1 MRKIYKI
8 FLTAIFLLI
17 FLILLPLP
25 KNNNQIY
32 DIQGDIQI
40 KKIPPL
46 EERIL
51 SQMTIEEKIG
61 QLFIFGFNGTT
72 LNPDI
77 QNMIE
82 TKYIGGV
89 LIMGSNIEDKKQ
101 VKKLNKDLQSISKL
115 PLFIAIDQ
123 EGGSVLR
130 IKEDNDTN
138 IFQRKIQSKEQA
150 YEISTKRSALLKDLG
165 INMNMAPV
173 AEYITSEQSF
183 VYDRTFSGDKQ
194 DVAQKVYS
202 ALKGYYDSKM
212 ISVLKHFPGHD
223 SSSQDSHDNL
233 PNVNISQ
240 QEWEEY
246 IYTFKYSIDRQMVDA
261 LMIGHIKIPDIDEK
275 PAVLSKIIID
285 EKLRKE
291 IKYDGVVI
299 TDDMQMNP
307 IIKYGNLCN
316 TAKEALLA
324 GNDILLYTI
333 YYLRPNLQTDI
344 YNCILSAVSSGE
356 IEEESINQKVLRIL
370 RLKIK
375 YGLIDET
382 TL

>member
-1 MRKIYKI
+1 MILL
-8 FLTAIFLLI
+8 FPIFLLI
-17 FLILLPLP
+17 LILLVYLKTKPR
-25 KNNNQIY
+25 IY
-32 DIQGDIQI
+32 NIEGDIKLI
-40 KKIPPL
+40 KTAPL

-72 LNPDI
+72 LDPEI

-82 TKYIGGV
+82 NRYIGGV
-89 LIMGSNIEDKKQ
+89 LIMESNIEDKKQ
-101 VKKLNKDLQSISKL
+101 VKKLNKDLQSISQL

-138 IFQRKIQSKEQA
+138 ISQRKIQSKEQA
-150 YEISTKRSALLKDLG
+150 YEISTERSALLKDLG

-183 VYDRTFSGDKQ
+183 IYDRAFSGDKQ

-202 ALKGYYDSKM
+202 ALKGYNDSEM

-223 SSSQDSHDNL
+223 NSSQDSHNDF

-240 QEWEEY
+240 QEWDEY
-246 IYTFKYSIDRQMVDA
+246 IYPFKYSIDRQMVDA
-261 LMIGHIKIPDIDEK
+261 LMIGHIKFPNIDEK
-275 PAVLSKIIID
+275 PAVLSKIIIE

-291 IKYDGVVI
+291 IKYDGVVM
-299 TDDMQMNP
+299 TDDMKMNP
-307 IIKYGNLCN
+307 IIKYGDLCN
-316 TAKEALLA
+316 TAKESLLA
-324 GNDILLYTI
+324 GNDILLYTT
-333 YYLRPNLQTDI
+333 YYLRPNLQTDT
-344 YNCILSAVSSGE
+344 YNCILSAVLSGE
-356 IEEESINQKVLRIL
+356 IGEESINQKILRIL
-370 RLKIK
+370 RLKIR
-375 YGLIDET
+375 YGLINET
-382 TL
+382 TLQLQAQ